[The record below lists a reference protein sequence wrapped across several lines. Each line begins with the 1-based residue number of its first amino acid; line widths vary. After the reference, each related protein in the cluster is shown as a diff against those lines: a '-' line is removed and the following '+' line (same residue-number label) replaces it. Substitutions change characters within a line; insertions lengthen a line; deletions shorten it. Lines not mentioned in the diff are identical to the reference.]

1 MTPRD
6 AVSPQPPPRP
16 NENPE
21 ITDLVMADLLA
32 KKIAGRAKYGVPL
45 QPENGRD
52 PLIDAYQETLDRAN
66 YLRQAIEENRPSREK
81 VRALLVLRVLPRIG
95 GGSVR
100 EVLLDV
106 IEPLVAE
113 MFAPEIGT
121 DASLVAQAEKFFSAY
136 QKS

>member
-1 MTPRD
+1 
-6 AVSPQPPPRP
+6 V
-16 NENPE
+16 
-21 ITDLVMADLLA
+21 TDLVVADLLA

-45 QPENGRD
+45 QAENGRD
-52 PLIDAYQETLDRAN
+52 PLVDAYQETLDRAN

-95 GGSVR
+95 GGSAR